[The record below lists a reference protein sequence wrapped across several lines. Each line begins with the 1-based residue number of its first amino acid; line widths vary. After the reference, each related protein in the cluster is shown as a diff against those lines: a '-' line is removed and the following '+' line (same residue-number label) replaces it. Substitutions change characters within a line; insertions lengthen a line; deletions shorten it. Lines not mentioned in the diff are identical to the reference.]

1 MGTPVFGLIEELEI
15 DKSIERIQNRIES
28 KIFMVACIFISLL
41 KLFNIITFYQF
52 SCLFLFYMFWL
63 NWCILFNISDYK
75 NIEKKIV

>member
-15 DKSIERIQNRIES
+15 DKSIGRIQNRIES

-63 NWCILFNISDYK
+63 NCCILFNISDYK

>member
-1 MGTPVFGLIEELEI
+1 MGTPIFGLIEELEI

-28 KIFMVACIFISLL
+28 KIFMVGCIFISLL

-52 SCLFLFYMFWL
+52 SCLLLFYMIWL
-63 NWCILFNISDYK
+63 NCCILFNISDYK